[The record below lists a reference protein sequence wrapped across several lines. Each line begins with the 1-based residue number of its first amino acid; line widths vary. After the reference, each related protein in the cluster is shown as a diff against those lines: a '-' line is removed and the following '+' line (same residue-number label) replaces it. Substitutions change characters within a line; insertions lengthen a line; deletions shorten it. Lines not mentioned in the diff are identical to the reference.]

1 MKPVNDHAVLV
12 SSSWHMAALSKTCKV
27 SVLATP
33 GTIRSHAYPI
43 ALRNLNPNI
52 EVHQVACPLFVPL
65 AEEGWLDHEVTEIV
79 AETYLSELTNTGIDT
94 VILGCT
100 HYPLLEGIIAK
111 VLGSCTETRTSTQLP
126 WLPPSENWQLSI
138 LSTQR
143 DSLTT
148 FLQQIS
154 HRSQIVA
161 NAFAGDQNL
170 ACSSMWTSNQR
181 SMMVRRL
188 DLTHSQVTTLLI
200 LL

>member
-1 MKPVNDHAVLV
+1 MSAQGIESFSLDNDPPVLGVIEPGA
-12 SSSWHMAALSKTCKV
+12 HMANALSKTGKV
-27 SVLATP
+27 AVLATP
-33 GTIRSHAYPI
+33 GTIRSHAYPN

-111 VLGSCTETRTSTQLP
+111 VASRILGSETRIINSASVVAKALQRKLAA
-126 WLPPSENWQLSI
+126 LNL

-143 DSLTT
+143 DSPHHFFATDV
-148 FLQQIS
+148 S

-161 NAFAGDQNL
+161 NRFWQGDSEPSPVFQH
-170 ACSSMWTSNQR
+170 
-181 SMMVRRL
+181 V
-188 DLTHSQVTTLLI
+188 DLPN
-200 LL
+200 